1 MAFVLNDRVKETTT
15 TTGTGTV
22 NLGGAATGFETFVA
36 GVGNSNS
43 TYYCIAGQTTAE
55 FEVGIGTVT
64 DASPDTLSRTTIL
77 SSSNSDSAVDFSAGT
92 KDVFCTLPAAKTIR
106 EFDTAVNIPTGTTA
120 QRSGSAA
127 AGDFRYNTSTGRFE
141 GYSSAWNALGG
152 SNTFS
157 TDIFAGDGSDTTFTL
172 SQSIENENDLFV
184 FIDGVFQAHN
194 SYSVSGTTLTFST
207 APANSRV
214 ITAYSV
220 KSAVS
225 GNNVTISTMD
235 GDGSDTTLTLA
246 ADPVNENNVQV
257 YIDGVYQNKDTFA
270 VSGTTLT
277 FSEAPPNGSKVE
289 AITLTQTNINTATQL
304 SDADGDTLVQ
314 VEESSDED
322 TIRMDIAGTE
332 VLTLTNSAM
341 TLKGTTPTLTIGDA
355 GAEDTKIVF
364 DGNAQDYYVG
374 LDDSADD
381 LIIGLGS
388 TVGTTP
394 AISID
399 ESRTVMISQYL
410 TLKTTDDAAN
420 QWYLYTNTDDTFQLN
435 YNGSGNAE
443 VVVDTSGNVGIGTTS
458 PDRKLHLNEAASSTS
473 NFIHLTTADTGTTG
487 SNGFLVGIGSD
498 GAAEL
503 WNYEAQRISF
513 ATSSTERMRIDS
525 SGLVGIGQTPSSSD
539 GSMLQI
545 TGSDGIQLKRS
556 GQTNGFVIRPNASTD
571 GIRFTQGGTGDRM
584 TIDASGNVGIGI
596 TTVAAELHVNETNAG
611 GLGGRMLIQ
620 NNSSTS
626 GSYCQLI
633 LAPTAATAADR
644 CVVIQAENTD
654 GNNNQA
660 MVFKTSAGDSPAERV
675 RIRPYGDLLV
685 GTTSAAQNSSAGVKL
700 NNDGGQGRCFVVG
713 SGSGGEGFSLHDGS
727 AYKFFV
733 TYAGV
738 INATTTTISGIS
750 DERLKENI
758 KDLDQGLADILKLKP
773 RTFDWKEGEGTGKKN
788 VSGFIAQ
795 EAETAGFGE
804 FVGDWKHDT
813 LSDAKSFGQAGL
825 IPALVKAIQEQQTL
839 IETLQA
845 KVEALENG

>member
-277 FSEAPPNGSKVE
+277 FSAAPPNGTKVE

-304 SDADGDTLVQ
+304 ADADGDTKVQ

-364 DGNAQDYYVG
+364 DGNAQDYYIG

-381 LIIGLGS
+381 LIIGKGS

-394 AISID
+394 AVVIDENLKVGIGAAPTLGALHVTSSLTDIVTFENTDAGTTGAQLLLYHNSSSPADGDRVGALSFQGNDDAGNHTTFAVIRGLATDVSNTTEDGTLTFSTTRAGTFTEAMRID
-399 ESRTVMISQYL
+399 ES
-410 TLKTTDDAAN
+410 
-420 QWYLYTNTDDTFQLN
+420 
-435 YNGSGNAE
+435 GNI
-443 VVVDTSGNVGIGTTS
+443 GIGTTS
-458 PDRKLHLNEAASSTS
+458 
-473 NFIHLTTADTGTTG
+473 
-487 SNGFLVGIGSD
+487 
-498 GAAEL
+498 
-503 WNYEAQRISF
+503 
-513 ATSSTERMRIDS
+513 
-525 SGLVGIGQTPSSSD
+525 
-539 GSMLQI
+539 
-545 TGSDGIQLKRS
+545 
-556 GQTNGFVIRPNASTD
+556 ASTD
-571 GIRFTQGGTGDRM
+571 VEIKRAADAQLRITSGASNDAYLSFENAGTG
-584 TIDASGNVGIGI
+584 TI
-596 TTVAAELHVNETNAG
+596 
-611 GLGGRMLIQ
+611 
-620 NNSSTS
+620 TS
-626 GSYCQLI
+626 
-633 LAPTAATAADR
+633 R
-644 CVVIQAENTD
+644 D
-654 GNNNQA
+654 GN
-660 MVFKTSAGDSPAERV
+660 
-675 RIRPYGDLLV
+675 
-685 GTTSAAQNSSAGVKL
+685 
-700 NNDGGQGRCFVVG
+700 GQF
-713 SGSGGEGFSLHDGS
+713 
-727 AYKFFV
+727 
-733 TYAGV
+733 T
-738 INATTTTISGIS
+738 
-750 DERLKENI
+750 
-758 KDLDQGLADILKLKP
+758 
-773 RTFDWKEGEGTGKKN
+773 
-788 VSGFIAQ
+788 
-795 EAETAGFGE
+795 
-804 FVGDWKHDT
+804 
-813 LSDAKSFGQAGL
+813 
-825 IPALVKAIQEQQTL
+825 
-839 IETLQA
+839 
-845 KVEALENG
+845 